1 MRTELEASEVSVAAA
16 AAAAAA
22 VAAAEATL
30 MVMWMQPMAH
40 SRNVCGLYIV
50 AVLRLLCDYPAT
62 SSNIR
67 RSINSV
73 YVCCTMGNS

>member
-1 MRTELEASEVSVAAA
+1 MRTELEASEVSVA

-62 SSNIR
+62 SSSIR

-73 YVCCTMGNS
+73 FACCTMGNS